1 MSCPKP
7 RGGTWVFPEN
17 DNERVTARVL
27 DGKAVAKQIFDDVA
41 NAVADRVAAGRSR
54 PKLATVLVGDDA
66 ASRQYVELKQ
76 RNARSVGIES
86 VDHRLSA
93 ETTTDELLELVD
105 RLNRDETV
113 SAILIQQPAPRQ
125 IDMARV
131 VVALDPVKDVDGFHP
146 FNAGLVALGLP
157 GGVEPCTPAGIVLLL
172 ERSGVPIEGADAVI
186 VGRSNLVG
194 KPTGLLLLKRHAT
207 VTLCH
212 TRTKDLASHTRE
224 ADILVGAAGRAN
236 LISRDMVKPGAAVV
250 DVSTNWVDGRQVGDF
265 GPGVAD
271 VAGWLSPN
279 PGGVG
284 PMTRAMLIKNTYEA
298 ELRRRP

>member
-1 MSCPKP
+1 
-7 RGGTWVFPEN
+7 
-17 DNERVTARVL
+17 VTARVL
-27 DGKAVAKQIFDDVA
+27 DGKAVARQIFDDVA
-41 NAVADRVAAGRSR
+41 TAVADRVAGGRSR

-86 VDHRLSA
+86 VDHRLPA

-105 RLNRDETV
+105 RLNRDATV

-125 IDMARV
+125 IDMGRV

-172 ERSGVPIEGADAVI
+172 ERSGVPIEGSDAVI

-212 TRTKDLASHTRE
+212 TRTKDLASHTRR

-265 GPGVAD
+265 GPGVED